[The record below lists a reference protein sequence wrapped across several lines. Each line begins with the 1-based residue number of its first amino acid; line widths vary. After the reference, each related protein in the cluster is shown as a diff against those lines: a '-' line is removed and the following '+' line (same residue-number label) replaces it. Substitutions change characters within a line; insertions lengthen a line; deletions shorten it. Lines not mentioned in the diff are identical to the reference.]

1 MSHGLINILKPPGM
15 TSHDVVSFIR
25 RTYHLKRV
33 GHAGTLD
40 PAAAG
45 ILPVA
50 LGTGTR
56 LLEYMTD
63 SDKSYRVSLTIG
75 YETDTG
81 DDTGTVT
88 RSAECTMPTRQRIE
102 EVLASFLGNIEQVP
116 PMYSAIKVQ
125 GKKLYELAR
134 AGVTIERQARS
145 ITIHTI
151 KLLSMNQE
159 SILFDVTCS
168 KGTYIRSLCTDI
180 GEKINCPVVMSF
192 LVRTRVGAFSL
203 DNACTLEEIESSP
216 DSALLPVDHALGH
229 LPKITLS
236 PEMTKAFKHGQSI
249 LCQHDPD
256 CDQVLRRIYD
266 DQDQLIGIGQKKPGT
281 LMMSPVKVLASGS
294 SDN

>member
-1 MSHGLINILKPPGM
+1 MIGGLINILKPPGM

-45 ILPVA
+45 VLPVA
-50 LGTGTR
+50 LGPATR

-63 SDKSYRVSLTIG
+63 CDKSYRVELTIG

-81 DDTGTVT
+81 DDTGTIT
-88 RSAECTMPTRQRIE
+88 NSTDCTMPARDRIE
-102 EVLASFLGNIEQVP
+102 EVLASFLGTIEQVP

-134 AGVTIERQARS
+134 AGITVERKART
-145 ITIHTI
+145 ITIHKI
-151 KLLSMNQE
+151 NLLKMNQK

-180 GEKINCPVVMSF
+180 GAKINCPVVMSF
-192 LVRTRVGAFSL
+192 LVRTRVGSFSL
-203 DNACTLEEIESSP
+203 DHAFTLEEIGENSES
-216 DSALLPVDHALGH
+216 AILPVDNALDYM
-229 LPKITLS
+229 PKVILS
-236 PEMTKAFKHGQSI
+236 QEVSSAFKHGQNI
-249 LCQHDPD
+249 LISTDDEYGQT
-256 CDQVLRRIYD
+256 LLRIYD
-266 DQDQLIGIGQKKPGT
+266 HQNSFIGIGQRKAGT
-281 LMMSPVKVLASGS
+281 AVIIPVKVLISG
-294 SDN
+294 

>member
-1 MSHGLINILKPPGM
+1 MTSGLINVLKPPGM

-50 LGTGTR
+50 LGPATR

-63 SDKSYRVSLTIG
+63 CDKSYRVLLTIG

-81 DDTGTVT
+81 DDTGTIT
-88 RSAECTMPTRQRIE
+88 KRMDCTMPTQSSIE
-102 EVLASFLGNIEQVP
+102 EILTSFLGTIEQVP

-134 AGVTIERQARS
+134 AGITIERKARTV
-145 ITIHTI
+145 TIHNI
-151 KLLSMNQE
+151 NLLKVDQNT
-159 SILFDVTCS
+159 ILFDVTCS

-180 GEKINCPVVMSF
+180 GIKINCPVVMSF
-192 LVRTRVGAFSL
+192 LVRTRVGSFSL
-203 DNACTLEEIESSP
+203 EQAFTLEEIGEKP
-216 DSALLPVDHALGH
+216 ENAVLALDNALDYM
-229 LPKITLS
+229 PKIILS
-236 PEMTKAFKHGQSI
+236 QEIAKAFKHGQTI
-249 LCQHDPD
+249 FCGAGDEPD
-256 CDQVLRRIYD
+256 QALLRIYD
-266 DQDQLIGIGQKKPGT
+266 DQNILIGIGQKKSNTAIIPI
-281 LMMSPVKVLASGS
+281 KVLTSG
-294 SDN
+294 